1 MLSFIIQQVLLSLI
15 LIVIIHYIYIFL
27 KDNLTEPKIK
37 DLVNKPK
44 AKYNQIYNSI
54 STNSSNPPDSKNMKT
69 ELQDYLK
76 ELSIRTEP
84 SQPAGSSPA
93 QSNNLFDNNY
103 ESL

>member
-1 MLSFIIQQVLLSLI
+1 MLAFIIQQVLLSLI
-15 LIVIIHYIYIFL
+15 LIVIIHYIYVFL

-44 AKYNQIYNSI
+44 AKYTQIYNSVSMNNTI
-54 STNSSNPPDSKNMKT
+54 PTNSKNMKT

-76 ELSIRTEP
+76 ELSTQTES
-84 SQPAGSSPA
+84 SQPSGSSPA
-93 QSNNLFDNNY
+93 QSNNLFNNNY